1 MRTKLLIAIACL
13 LGVCIGFSACV
24 KGNDENKTEMNIS
37 TYVTAFGI
45 DSIYGK
51 HYSFSIDQLNHV
63 IFNAD
68 SLPLGSDT
76 LLNSIA
82 IDTFSASGYI
92 TSGLLDSIVIVGN
105 KADLTP
111 AINKPGLTFKIIS
124 SDASRS
130 QEYSLQ
136 INVHKEDPEAAS
148 WMRIAKLPT
157 EFLAARST
165 DQKVLIKGDE
175 LFVLL
180 RGDLLL
186 KADISDESSYSWGI
200 HNMAGLPADAMLHST
215 LCYADTLYLISASG
229 DVYNSENGEVWQKNE
244 TLSGGVISLLAAF
257 SDKLTAIREVDGEQ
271 YYCLTSASTKG
282 WTDGEHVQSGFPTK
296 KVSSDVYLSSTGVER
311 AILVGT
317 PLKTDDRIV
326 PWMTI
331 DGDDWGAMTTDTE
344 YYCPPFENPVVIYYN
359 KFFYIWGNELDEMYE
374 SMGGLVWGKSVGK
387 FQLPLEVSGH
397 KQYAMTVDTSNF
409 IWLLVIGDGDEDTQL
424 WRGRLNKLNY

>member
-13 LGVCIGFSACV
+13 MGVCIGFGACV
-24 KGNDENKTEMNIS
+24 KGNDEGKTEVNIS

-45 DSIYGK
+45 DTIYGK
-51 HYSFSIDQLNHV
+51 YYKFSIDQLNHV

-68 SLPLGSDT
+68 SLPIGADT
-76 LLNSIA
+76 LLNNIA

-148 WMRIAKLPT
+148 WTRIAKLPT

-186 KADISDESSYSWGI
+186 KADISDESNYSWGI

-257 SDKLTAIREVDGEQ
+257 SDKLTAIRKVDGEQ

-424 WRGRLNKLNY
+424 WRGCLNKLNY

>member
-24 KGNDENKTEMNIS
+24 KGNDENKTEINIS

-76 LLNSIA
+76 LLNSVA

-111 AINKPGLTFKIIS
+111 AINKPGLTFKIVS
-124 SDASRS
+124 NDGSRW

-136 INVHKEDPEAAS
+136 INVHKEDPDVAS
-148 WMRIAKLPT
+148 WKQFTSLPA

-165 DQKVLIKGDE
+165 DQKVLIKGTE
-175 LFVLL
+175 LIVML
-180 RGDLLL
+180 RSDLLM
-186 KADISDESSYSWGI
+186 KADISNELSYTWKTF
-200 HNMAGLPADAMLHST
+200 NMTGLPSDAMLHST
-215 LCYADTLYLISASG
+215 LCYADTLYMISTSG
-229 DVYNSENGEVWQKNE
+229 DVYNSAEGEIWVKNE
-244 TLSGGVISLLAAF
+244 TLSGGVKTLLAAF
-257 SDKLTAIREVDGEQ
+257 SDKLTAIKEVEGEQ
-271 YYCLTSASTKG
+271 YFCLTSASAKA
-282 WTDGEHVQSGFPTK
+282 WTVGERVQAGFPTE
-296 KVSSDVYLSSTGVER
+296 KVSSDVYQSSTGVER
-311 AILVGT
+311 AILVGS
-317 PLKTDDRIV
+317 PLIGGDRIV

-331 DGDDWGAMTTDTE
+331 DGTDWGAMTTNTE
-344 YYCPPFENPVVIYYN
+344 YYCPPFDDPTVVFYN
-359 KFFYIWGNELDEMYE
+359 KFFYILGAGLDRMFE
-374 SMGGLVWGKSVGK
+374 SIGGLVWGKSVGK
-387 FQLPLEVSGH
+387 FQLPAAVSGH
-397 KQYAMTVDTSNF
+397 KYYSVTVDDSNY

-424 WRGRLNKLNY
+424 WRGRLNKLNN

>member
-1 MRTKLLIAIACL
+1 MAIACL
-13 LGVCIGFSACV
+13 LGVCIGFGACV
-24 KGNDENKTEMNIS
+24 KGNDEGKTEVNIS

-45 DSIYGK
+45 DSIYGEYYK
-51 HYSFSIDQLNHV
+51 FSIDQLNHV

-68 SLPLGSDT
+68 SLPIGADT
-76 LLNSIA
+76 LLNNIA

-105 KADLTP
+105 KADLTL
-111 AINKPGLTFKIIS
+111 AINKPGITFKIIS

-130 QEYSLQ
+130 QEYTLQ

-148 WMRIAKLPT
+148 WTRIAKLPA

-165 DQKVLIKGDE
+165 DQKVLTKGDE
-175 LFVLL
+175 LLVLL

-186 KADISDESSYSWGI
+186 KADVSDGPNYSWGI
-200 HNMAGLPADAMLHST
+200 HNMTGLPADAMLHST
-215 LCYADTLYLISASG
+215 LCYANTLYMISASG
-229 DVYNSENGEVWQKNE
+229 DVYNSEDGEVWQKNE
-244 TLSGGVISLLAAF
+244 TLSGGVKTLLAAF

-271 YYCLTSASTKG
+271 YFCLTSASTEA
-282 WTDGEHVQSGFPTK
+282 WTDGEHVQSGFPTE

-317 PLKTDDRIV
+317 PLNGSDRVV

-344 YYCPPFENPVVIYYN
+344 YYCPPFDNPVVAYYN
-359 KFFYIWGNELDEMYE
+359 KFFYIWGNGLDEMYE

-387 FQLPLEVSGH
+387 FQLPSDVKGH
-397 KQYAMTVDTSNF
+397 KQYAMTVDTSDY

-424 WRGRLNKLNY
+424 WRGRLNKLNN

>member
-13 LGVCIGFSACV
+13 LGVCIGFGACV
-24 KGNDENKTEMNIS
+24 KGNDEGKTEVNIS

-45 DSIYGK
+45 DTIYGK
-51 HYSFSIDQLNHV
+51 YYKFSIDQLNHV

-68 SLPLGSDT
+68 SLPIGADT
-76 LLNSIA
+76 LLNNIA

-186 KADISDESSYSWGI
+186 KADISDESSYS
-200 HNMAGLPADAMLHST
+200 
-215 LCYADTLYLISASG
+215 
-229 DVYNSENGEVWQKNE
+229 
-244 TLSGGVISLLAAF
+244 
-257 SDKLTAIREVDGEQ
+257 
-271 YYCLTSASTKG
+271 
-282 WTDGEHVQSGFPTK
+282 
-296 KVSSDVYLSSTGVER
+296 
-311 AILVGT
+311 
-317 PLKTDDRIV
+317 
-326 PWMTI
+326 
-331 DGDDWGAMTTDTE
+331 
-344 YYCPPFENPVVIYYN
+344 
-359 KFFYIWGNELDEMYE
+359 
-374 SMGGLVWGKSVGK
+374 
-387 FQLPLEVSGH
+387 
-397 KQYAMTVDTSNF
+397 
-409 IWLLVIGDGDEDTQL
+409 
-424 WRGRLNKLNY
+424 